1 LAARAEKGFPGA
13 IVRIVSIF
21 VIIFLFPSL
30 LLAKREHPEKWYQE
44 RWCRE
49 QGGQIEVVLPDRTRC
64 DCVTDTHAIE
74 FDFGGTWILYELEVV
89 ICKAFKVDGVLLLLR
104 ILNNEADG
112 NLRLALWVKNNEKN
126 RLSSDLA
133 YKTSFSLIFIQ
144 DLGNG
149 WAEAIGQG
157 LHYSSMTKKKAGV
170 VLILETMKDRKYW
183 IRLKTTIEHFN
194 LPIETWAVGNAA
206 Y

>member
-1 LAARAEKGFPGA
+1 M
-13 IVRIVSIF
+13 
-21 VIIFLFPSL
+21 
-30 LLAKREHPEKWYQE
+30 H
-44 RWCRE
+44 
-49 QGGQIEVVLPDRTRC
+49 
-64 DCVTDTHAIE
+64 
-74 FDFGGTWILYELEVV
+74 ELEVF

-149 WAEAIGQG
+149 WAEAIGRG

-170 VLILETMKDRKYW
+170 VLILESMKDRKYW
-183 IRLKTTIEHFN
+183 IRLNTTIEHFD
-194 LPIETWAVGNAA
+194 LPIDTWNVGKAA